1 MIADLLD
8 YTPVSSRRLDVQV
21 FHKGQ
26 ITATRP
32 DGWSQRQA
40 YSHELTPEEIR
51 AMNLPH
57 VVVHQLRSGLYYATL
72 EKDGNPVPIPQT
84 ECYCYPSS
92 RTTHEIEHALSDG
105 FELYHITGGKS
116 IVIKNGGNFLKGDSS
131 NPRFRFD
138 TRVDNNAPSLGYLL
152 YFGRPVPEVP
162 QYFFSVSLVYEQGR
176 IKTELERYLCYPPTA
191 KNQSMQ
197 SVISVTLHD
206 DTIVRVSGRAENNNL
221 LSEQAGAVLLAQPNE
236 WLHVDPTDARAGILL
251 EQLFEQ
257 DIRGKRVDLR
267 ELVAHI
273 ALEAKEGRPLRPQ
286 DMPVFFS

>member
-26 ITATRP
+26 IIATRP
-32 DGWSQRQA
+32 DGWSQRRA
-40 YSHELTPEEIR
+40 YGNELTPEEIR
-51 AMNLPH
+51 AMNLPF

-84 ECYCYPSS
+84 DCHCYPGS

-105 FELYHITGGKS
+105 FELHHVTWGKS
-116 IVIKNGGNFLKGDSS
+116 IVVKNGGNFSKGDSS

-138 TRVDNNAPSLGYLL
+138 TRVDNNVPSLCYLL

-162 QYFFSVSLVYEQGR
+162 QYLFRVSLVYEQGK

-191 KNQSMQ
+191 KNQYMQ

-206 DTIVRVSGRAENNNL
+206 DTIVRVSGLAENENQ
-221 LSEQAGAVLLAQPNE
+221 LSEQAAAVLLA
-236 WLHVDPTDARAGILL
+236 
-251 EQLFEQ
+251 
-257 DIRGKRVDLR
+257 
-267 ELVAHI
+267 
-273 ALEAKEGRPLRPQ
+273 RPKK
-286 DMPVFFS
+286 

>member
-1 MIADLLD
+1 
-8 YTPVSSRRLDVQV
+8 
-21 FHKGQ
+21 
-26 ITATRP
+26 
-32 DGWSQRQA
+32 
-40 YSHELTPEEIR
+40 
-51 AMNLPH
+51 
-57 VVVHQLRSGLYYATL
+57 
-72 EKDGNPVPIPQT
+72 
-84 ECYCYPSS
+84 
-92 RTTHEIEHALSDG
+92 
-105 FELYHITGGKS
+105 
-116 IVIKNGGNFLKGDSS
+116 
-131 NPRFRFD
+131 
-138 TRVDNNAPSLGYLL
+138 LGYLL